1 MGRAR
6 DLAATAAGGTL
17 IPRISALETHS
28 GVVDAQL
35 ITLDSDIDAAVAAA
49 SAASTA
55 AAAAQTTANGVA
67 SRPTIL
73 NNFVDN
79 FTNVPIGQPLQSFWR
94 SLHHID
100 LANVKAGDK
109 YLIISQGQVR
119 SDWDFNVEQAPW
131 LTWTP
136 SYSALAHDSTGHNS
150 LSFYIAGNNVR
161 QTVQHYFAW
170 NRHASITFGSN
181 YSQVRL
187 HNNLRCRSSDPNI
200 DGSGN
205 QAMIVNAGQ
214 GGITAIKLN

>member
-17 IPRISALETHS
+17 IPRIDALEAHS
-28 GVVDAQL
+28 TTVDGQL
-35 ITLDSDIDAAVAAA
+35 ISLDSDIDAAVAAA
-49 SAASTA
+49 A
-55 AAAAQTTANGVA
+55 AAATLAGTAQTTANA
-67 SRPTIL
+67 AAARPTIL
-73 NNFVDN
+73 QNFVDN

-131 LTWTP
+131 LTWTA
-136 SYSALAHDSTGHNS
+136 SYSALAHDATGHFS
-150 LSFYIAGNNVR
+150 VGFYIAGNNVR
-161 QTVQHYFAW
+161 QTREHYFAW
-170 NRHASITFGSN
+170 NRHAAITFGSN

-187 HNNLRCRSSDPNI
+187 HNNLRCRSSDPAI

-214 GGITAIKLN
+214 GGLTAIKLN